1 MASGAIFSSL
11 IGGHFSGKAS
21 DAQTQANQQA
31 MLMQWMMYQQSRK
44 DYAPWREAGTEAINQ
59 LSNMVQQGPGKYTE
73 SPGYEFRLKEG
84 QRAIEGSAA
93 ARGSVLSGAAQKAAL
108 RYGQDYATNDY
119 DNFLA
124 RYYQSLTPYQ
134 SLAGLGMTATQGT
147 VNANTNAANQMGQYL
162 QNMGN
167 AQATG
172 YINQANAVTGGIN
185 SSINN
190 ALAGYNAWRSFGG
203 GTSAGVVPYVRSSGL
218 TGSFDYT
225 PPAGYSGTITA

>member
-1 MASGAIFSSL
+1 MSGDAALINAISSERASE
-11 IGGHFSGKAS
+11 
-21 DAQTQANQQA
+21 AQTQANQQA

-73 SPGYEFRLKEG
+73 SPGYEFRLREG
-84 QRAIEGSAA
+84 QRALEGSAS
-93 ARGSVLSGAAQKAAL
+93 ARGNVLSGAAQKAAI

-134 SLAGLGMTATQGT
+134 SLAGVGMTATQGT
-147 VNANTNAANQMGQYL
+147 TGAGMNATNQIGSYL
-162 QNMGN
+162 QNIGN
-167 AQATG
+167 AQAAN
-172 YINQANAVTGGIN
+172 YINQANIASGTMN
-185 SSINN
+185 SMANN

-203 GTSAGVVPYVRSSGL
+203 GTSAGVVPYVQSSGP

-225 PPAGYSGTITA
+225 PPAGYSGTMAA

>member
-1 MASGAIFSSL
+1 MSFISGPTAAVMGYSASS
-11 IGGHFSGKAS
+11 KAA
-21 DAQTQANQQA
+21 DAQAQSNLQAAVLQWKLAQQA
-31 MLMQWMMYQQSRK
+31 RA
-44 DYAPWREAGTEAINQ
+44 DFAPWREAGEKSLNVLQERIAA
-59 LSNMVQQGPGKYTE
+59 GPGKFVE

-147 VNANTNAANQMGQYL
+147 VNANTNAANQVSQYV

-190 ALAGYNAWRSFGG
+190 ALAGYNAWKNFALPATVHKSLQGV
-203 GTSAGVVPYVRSSGL
+203 SAESLLGVNPY
-218 TGSFDYT
+218 
-225 PPAGYSGTITA
+225 